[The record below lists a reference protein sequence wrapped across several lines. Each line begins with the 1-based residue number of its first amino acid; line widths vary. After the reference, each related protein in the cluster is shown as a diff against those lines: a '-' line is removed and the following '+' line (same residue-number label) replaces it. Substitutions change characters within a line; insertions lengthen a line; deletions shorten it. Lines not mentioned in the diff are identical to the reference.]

1 MSPIIS
7 ARGGLSSAAYGQ
19 FAISGAAN
27 SYESIATVTVG
38 SGGTSTISFTSIPST
53 YKHLQVRYNAR
64 AGRANN
70 ATGYMWLQ
78 VNTVF
83 GDRYHVLNGNGSAAN
98 PLGAVPAFDSG
109 QFLNAPGTS
118 AAANIFGAGV
128 IDFLDYGSTTKN
140 KTIRALSGVDCNGS
154 GYIGLSSYLYGSTT
168 AISSITIGSVD
179 SNVGALLQQ
188 HSHFALY
195 GIKD

>member
-1 MSPIIS
+1 MLGNIVAGTFST
-7 ARGGLSSAAYGQ
+7 
-19 FAISGAAN
+19 GAPPAPPN

-38 SGGTSTISFTSIPST
+38 SGGSSTISFTSIPST

-64 AGRANN
+64 AGRAND

-98 PLGAVPAFDSG
+98 ALGAVPAFDSG

-154 GYIGLSSYLYGSTT
+154 GYIGLSSYLYGAATT

>member
-1 MSPIIS
+1 MLGNIVAGTFSVPAPPIPPT
-7 ARGGLSSAAYGQ
+7 AYD
-19 FAISGAAN
+19 
-27 SYESIATVTVG
+27 SIATVTVG

-53 YKHLQVRYNAR
+53 YKHLQIRYNAR
-64 AGRANN
+64 AGRANA

-83 GDRYHVLNGNGSAAN
+83 GDYYHVLSGNGSAVSTTS
-98 PLGAVPAFDSG
+98 AVPAFDSG
-109 QFLNAPGTS
+109 QFLQAPGTTAS
-118 AAANIFGAGV
+118 ANIFGAGV

-140 KTIRALSGVDCNGS
+140 KTIRVLSGTDCNGS
-154 GYIGLSSYLYGSTT
+154 GIVGLSSYLYGSTT

-188 HSHFALY
+188 HSQFALY
-195 GIKD
+195 GIRD